1 MPLADT
7 PGDSVFFV
15 SGNTKKVSDRA
26 RKKTNSKMKIKNIL
40 FLLIMNFTY
49 EIGAFICNDTL
60 IAYETD
66 KKAGGMPIQFV

>member
-15 SGNTKKVSDRA
+15 SGNTKKVRDRA
-26 RKKTNSKMKIKNIL
+26 RKKTNSKMKIKNKL
-40 FLLIMNFTY
+40 FLLI
-49 EIGAFICNDTL
+49 TL